1 MNHLPLARFF
11 LCFALLGPVAGA
23 AGAAAGIP
31 VAQIQALIEEG
42 KFEEALL
49 LTDTELGRNG
59 EDITL
64 RFLRGLVLTRLN
76 RLDQAAETFSK
87 LTQEHPE
94 LPEPFNNLAVVY
106 AAQGDYEQ
114 ARQALQKAINTHPS
128 YATAHENMG
137 DIYAKMASQAYN
149 QALELKE
156 DNVSA
161 KAKLAL
167 IDDLFSLPVG
177 DQGAV
182 SGIGSNGVQAETA
195 ARIELPAEVP
205 RSGETARPPAL
216 ATAGPAV
223 ADPEEIPRAL
233 PDTADVLR
241 TVDLWATAWSSKDVD
256 VYLSFYAPEFGPEEG
271 GPRSAW
277 IEARKQRL
285 LEPRF
290 IKVEVSD
297 VKVVMHGADHA
308 QATFVQH
315 YQSDTFSDRVRK
327 TLLLK
332 QSDDHWLIVQE
343 RSK

>member
-1 MNHLPLARFF
+1 MNHLSLARFS
-11 LCFALLGPVAGA
+11 LWVALLIYVA
-23 AGAAAGIP
+23 AAAGTAESTP
-31 VAQIQALIEEG
+31 VAQIQALLEEG
-42 KFEEALL
+42 NLEEALI
-49 LTDTELGRNG
+49 LTDAELGRNG

-87 LTQEHPE
+87 LSQEHPE
-94 LPEPFNNLAVVY
+94 LPEPYNNLAVVY
-106 AAQGDYEQ
+106 AAKGDYEK
-114 ARQALQKAINTHPS
+114 ARQALQMAINTHPS

-177 DQGAV
+177 EQAAM
-182 SGIGSNGVQAETA
+182 SGIGSDGVQAETA
-195 ARIELPAEVP
+195 VRLEP
-205 RSGETARPPAL
+205 
-216 ATAGPAV
+216 PAV
-223 ADPEEIPRAL
+223 APRKEETPGQAAPSPSALVAAEPREIPEPL
-233 PDTADVLR
+233 PDTTDVRR

-256 VYLSFYAPEFGPEEG
+256 AYLSFYAPDFAPEEG

-277 IEARKQRL
+277 IEARRKRL
-285 LEPRF
+285 LQPRF

-297 VKVVMHGADHA
+297 VKVVMHGEDHA
-308 QATFVQH
+308 QATFVQQ

-343 RSK
+343 NSK